1 LAEFGQKSRF
11 RLADNCQHDET
22 HLKFNRWLGKQ
33 GRRKCKIKHV
43 KTCSN
48 MFNASNLGAARRCQS
63 PDRDARQRESEE
75 KIKLFGKI
83 FLLFQR
89 EKFASAA

>member
-1 LAEFGQKSRF
+1 MFRHVQCIEF
-11 RLADNCQHDET
+11 
-22 HLKFNRWLGKQ
+22 
-33 GRRKCKIKHV
+33 
-43 KTCSN
+43 
-48 MFNASNLGAARRCQS
+48 GAARRCQS

>member
-1 LAEFGQKSRF
+1 
-11 RLADNCQHDET
+11 
-22 HLKFNRWLGKQ
+22 
-33 GRRKCKIKHV
+33 
-43 KTCSN
+43 

-83 FLLFQR
+83 FLLLEAIVSNYSSDCFT
-89 EKFASAA
+89 SN